1 LGYGAVKSSFDD
13 RGRQIETAYLGTDGR
28 PTRGDEGYSIAR
40 FVYDDRGHTERV
52 VLLDENRQAIAGVNG
67 FASWLL
73 KRNAAG
79 QRIEVAY
86 YDEREALTLTRRP
99 GSATRR
105 WTFDSH
111 GRVIERADYDTSG
124 RPMVNAFGYSIMTF
138 SYDEFGR
145 EVSRGLL
152 DATRRPLTMR
162 VAIDKVRK
170 GSVAADVGLRPGDV
184 ILTYAGTAVDSS
196 DQFTTKLELFK
207 GDRGRDLT
215 IARGDRVLTVTIP
228 PGRLVGAE
236 LQEIAR

>member
-1 LGYGAVKSSFDD
+1 
-13 RGRQIETAYLGTDGR
+13 
-28 PTRGDEGYSIAR
+28 
-40 FVYDDRGHTERV
+40 
-52 VLLDENRQAIAGVNG
+52 
-67 FASWLL
+67 
-73 KRNAAG
+73 
-79 QRIEVAY
+79 
-86 YDEREALTLTRRP
+86 
-99 GSATRR
+99 
-105 WTFDSH
+105 
-111 GRVIERADYDTSG
+111 
-124 RPMVNAFGYSIMTF
+124 
-138 SYDEFGR
+138 
-145 EVSRGLL
+145 
-152 DATRRPLTMR
+152 MR